1 MRNRLASHARS
12 TRVRDVYVSVE
23 QITAQPAAAQRWL
36 LGSGRAT
43 ERKKVKVEHSV
54 KVGRKMKLHS
64 RSLNREKSKG
74 GGRRKKEGSAADQHS
89 EMFLH
94 SHAYSCSPGSTSK
107 KIVEPISQ
115 EKKER
120 EREGEQTNFVS

>member
-1 MRNRLASHARS
+1 MRNRLALQARS

-23 QITAQPAAAQRWL
+23 QITAQLAAAQRWL

-54 KVGRKMKLHS
+54 KVGKGRKMKLHS

-74 GGRRKKEGSAADQHS
+74 E
-89 EMFLH
+89 E
-94 SHAYSCSPGSTSK
+94 
-107 KIVEPISQ
+107 E
-115 EKKER
+115 EKR
-120 EREGEQTNFVS
+120 G